1 MRPIID
7 ISQVANNQAFIS
19 LDHAF
24 GLAGRVNL
32 YNNATNDADALR
44 YIDAMLN
51 VLDRDDYAR
60 DLIRQR
66 GLTQAAA
73 PPSPRWSTPAA
84 PFKAIPCHRIQ
95 QSVHC
100 QPAGSDALMTSA
112 FHTVIETP
120 ATTRA
125 FLYWQMR
132 ITRAAS

>member
-60 DLIRQR
+60 ELIRTR
-66 GLTQAAA
+66 GLSQAAGTA
-73 PPSPRWSTPAA
+73 LAALEYARHTIQGDPPAIAFNSQSTAN
-84 PFKAIPCHRIQ
+84 RL
-95 QSVHC
+95 V
-100 QPAGSDALMTSA
+100 L
-112 FHTVIETP
+112 TP
-120 ATTRA
+120 
-125 FLYWQMR
+125 
-132 ITRAAS
+132 